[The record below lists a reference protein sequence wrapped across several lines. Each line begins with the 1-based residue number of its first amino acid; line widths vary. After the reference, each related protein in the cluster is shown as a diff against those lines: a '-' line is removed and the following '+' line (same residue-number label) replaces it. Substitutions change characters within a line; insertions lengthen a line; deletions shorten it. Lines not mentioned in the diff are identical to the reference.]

1 MLRTS
6 APLIGALA
14 FMDLSLAL
22 SLISLVLAAGAVA
35 YAKASADAASRAN
48 EIAIHGERLK
58 VFHGMLELRTRLT
71 AHGTKLSDRR
81 LFELHDHFVLCEF
94 YFPER
99 IHKLATKFFE
109 TAREM
114 NGHEMLIEATENHD
128 QRSRKVHQAHDA
140 LKQARG
146 LADEL
151 EEAMKAYLRLE
162 KE

>member
-1 MLRTS
+1 
-6 APLIGALA
+6 
-14 FMDLSLAL
+14 MDLSLAL
-22 SLISLVLAAGAVA
+22 SLISLVLAAGAAA

-48 EIAIHGERLK
+48 EITIHGERLK
-58 VFHGMLELRTRLT
+58 VFHGILELRTRLS

-81 LFELHDHFVLCEF
+81 LFDLYNHFVLCEF

-99 IHKLATKFFE
+99 IHNLATKFFE
-109 TAREM
+109 IAREM
-114 NGHEMLIEATENHD
+114 NGHEMLIEATESPE
-128 QRSRKVHQAHDA
+128 QRSIKVHQAHDA
-140 LKQARG
+140 LKQAKA